1 MVRLNPRSLRV
12 LDQDGEPDVMH
23 SVEGGDHV
31 GAFLKEARE
40 VTGRSVADVAQ
51 TLRIR
56 RVYLEAIED
65 GRFDELPGAAYAVG
79 FIRSYATYLRLDV
92 PETVDRF
99 KSEMQGIEADQQLDF
114 PTPVPEGRFPGGVV
128 VTLCLLIA
136 AAGFGGWYWWQD
148 QRNIDVVRVPAPPQ
162 EVLTGSSD
170 PAPDATPDTSANP
183 IPQTTATEP
192 VVAVAP
198 VTEAPAAAAPEPV
211 ATADTPA
218 AGDDS
223 VTVEASETEP
233 ETELDT
239 VVESEVSEATDEPAA
254 REALVGETEPASV
267 ADAAASL
274 APPRAADQTDDVAD
288 TPAAPLEPDT
298 AAVATGTEIPAESAG
313 PEDTGPEGT
322 ASEDTGPEDTAPE
335 AAQESAPEAVREPE
349 IATASELPALPSGEN
364 TELNVGVAVPVEP
377 SEPSR
382 DSETSDDLPAIPET
396 PSVTAADN
404 DARTYGTVNR
414 DARIVVSAVDADTW
428 VQVMDSQENAL
439 LTQMLRP
446 GDRYLVP
453 NRPGLSLRTNN
464 AGGLE
469 IEVDGVAVPAI
480 GNRGDIRR
488 DVRLD
493 PELLKSGTAV
503 AQ

>member
-1 MVRLNPRSLRV
+1 MVRLKPRSLRV

-23 SVEGGDHV
+23 SVEGVDHV

-40 VTGRSVADVAQ
+40 VTGKSVADVAQ

-114 PTPVPEGRFPGGVV
+114 LTPVPEGRFPGGVV

-136 AAGFGGWYWWQD
+136 AGGFGGWYWWQD
-148 QRNIDVVRVPAPPQ
+148 QRNIKVVRVPAPPQ

-170 PAPDATPDTSANP
+170 PAP
-183 IPQTTATEP
+183 
-192 VVAVAP
+192 
-198 VTEAPAAAAPEPV
+198 V
-211 ATADTPA
+211 ATADTSETTIPQTAATEPA
-218 AGDDS
+218 AAVKPAAEAPVAPVSEPVATPGAPASGD
-223 VTVEASETEP
+223 VVETVEVPVTEP
-233 ETELDT
+233 ATERDT
-239 VVESEVSEATDEPAA
+239 VGEASVSEAIDEASPNEIVAD
-254 REALVGETEPASV
+254 VTEPASV
-267 ADAAASL
+267 SNPVSSPAHAPAAN
-274 APPRAADQTDDVAD
+274 QTDNAPD
-288 TPAAPLEPDT
+288 TPAAPVEPDT
-298 AAVATGTEIPAESAG
+298 AAVATETGNPAE
-313 PEDTGPEGT
+313 
-322 ASEDTGPEDTAPE
+322 ASG
-335 AAQESAPEAVREPE
+335 S
-349 IATASELPALPSGEN
+349 
-364 TELNVGVAVPVEP
+364 NVGVAVPVEP
-377 SEPSR
+377 SEPAG
-382 DSETSDDLPAIPET
+382 DSETSGLPAIPET
-396 PSVTAADN
+396 PSVTAAN
-404 DARTYGTVNR
+404 TDARTYGTVNR

-446 GDRYLVP
+446 GDKYLVP

>member
-12 LDQDGEPDVMH
+12 LDQDGKPDVMH
-23 SVEGGDHV
+23 SVEGVDHV

-40 VTGRSVADVAQ
+40 VTGKSVADVAQ

-92 PETVDRF
+92 AETVARF
-99 KSEMQGIEADQQLDF
+99 KSELQGIEADQQLDF

-128 VTLCLLIA
+128 VTVCLLIA
-136 AAGFGGWYWWQD
+136 AGGFGGWYWWQD
-148 QRNIDVVRVPAPPQ
+148 QKNVEVVRVPPPPQ

-170 PAPDATPDTSANP
+170 SAPVATVAPPVTAASEMSAP
-183 IPQTTATEP
+183 EPTVTAT
-192 VVAVAP
+192 AVAP
-198 VTEAPAAAAPEPV
+198 VAPAPATPAPDVVEVSTPDDEAVPIEATEAVAMSEPPVTEVTEVSPASEPAVIESSAIAAEQTGVP
-211 ATADTPA
+211 D
-218 AGDDS
+218 
-223 VTVEASETEP
+223 EAS
-233 ETELDT
+233 
-239 VVESEVSEATDEPAA
+239 
-254 REALVGETEPASV
+254 
-267 ADAAASL
+267 DAAATV
-274 APPRAADQTDDVAD
+274 APEGAANETDMASVEDAAEVPEISPGAEEVGEEAETQVA
-288 TPAAPLEPDT
+288 ALE
-298 AAVATGTEIPAESAG
+298 GEESA
-313 PEDTGPEGT
+313 PTGPEEPAVT
-322 ASEDTGPEDTAPE
+322 SSTPPAQPTGPNSD
-335 AAQESAPEAVREPE
+335 
-349 IATASELPALPSGEN
+349 
-364 TELNVGVAVPVEP
+364 LNVGVAVPPEP
-377 SEPSR
+377 SEPAGGSQTA
-382 DSETSDDLPAIPET
+382 SLPVIPATPTVTGADD
-396 PSVTAADN
+396 

-414 DARIVVSAVDADTW
+414 DARIVVSALDADTW

-446 GDRYLVP
+446 GDKYLVP

-469 IEVDGVAVPAI
+469 IQVDGVAVPAI
-480 GNRGDIRR
+480 GSRGDIRR

-503 AQ
+503 AE

>member
-1 MVRLNPRSLRV
+1 MVRLNPRSIRV
-12 LDQDGEPDVMH
+12 LDQNGEPDVMQ
-23 SVEGGDHV
+23 SVEGVDHV

-40 VTGRSVADVAQ
+40 VTGKSVADVAQ

-92 PETVDRF
+92 PETVARF
-99 KSEMQGIEADQQLDF
+99 KSELQGTETDQQLDF

-148 QRNIDVVRVPAPPQ
+148 QKNVEVVRVPAPPQ
-162 EVLTGSSD
+162 EVLTGSSH
-170 PAPDATPDTSANP
+170 PAPIATGRPSATSAA
-183 IPQTTATEP
+183 QTTAPDEP
-192 VVAVAP
+192 VTETSAASAPEVAVEVNTPAPEEVVASVEAAATDAVPVNETAVPAIAEESPALTGDSLPAATQVDTPDAGSAVEAGIATRDTVVVSQDDTVEVAEVSPVTQGAEPQEAEPQEAAVVAESPVETSAP
-198 VTEAPAAAAPEPV
+198 VTAE
-211 ATADTPA
+211 
-218 AGDDS
+218 DS
-223 VTVEASETEP
+223 VAVTSPTSSTP
-233 ETELDT
+233 
-239 VVESEVSEATDEPAA
+239 PAQ
-254 REALVGETEPASV
+254 P
-267 ADAAASL
+267 
-274 APPRAADQTDDVAD
+274 
-288 TPAAPLEPDT
+288 
-298 AAVATGTEIPAESAG
+298 
-313 PEDTGPEGT
+313 TGPN
-322 ASEDTGPEDTAPE
+322 SD
-335 AAQESAPEAVREPE
+335 
-349 IATASELPALPSGEN
+349 
-364 TELNVGVAVPVEP
+364 LNVGVAVPPEP
-377 SEPSR
+377 SEPAAANQTAS
-382 DSETSDDLPAIPET
+382 LPAIPAT
-396 PSVTAADN
+396 PSVSGTQDE
-404 DARTYGTVNR
+404 ARTYGTVNR

-446 GDRYLVP
+446 GDKYLVP

-469 IEVDGVAVPAI
+469 IQVDGVAVPAI
-480 GNRGDIRR
+480 GARGDIRR

-493 PELLKSGTAV
+493 PDLLKSGTAV